1 MRIVHVSDTHNMHRM
16 LKELPKADIIVH
28 SGDFTMTGTK
38 NEAVDFI
45 NWFCDLPYRHKI
57 FIAGN
62 HDFCMFNATVEGL
75 PENVYMLNRSDVTID
90 GVRFF
95 GIPYFVESEISGE
108 DEEYIKAVPNDCD
121 ILITHMPPFN
131 ILDFSDGIHYGN
143 MSLRKKIAEVK
154 PLYHLFG
161 HIHNNYGVT
170 RQNGTVFSN
179 AALLNDTYEI
189 NNKPRV
195 FEINIK

>member
-1 MRIVHVSDTHNMHRM
+1 MHRM

-62 HDFCMFNATVEGL
+62 HDFCMFNATVDGL

-108 DEEYIKAVPNDCD
+108 DEEYIKTVPNDCD

-154 PLYHLFG
+154 PSYHLFG

-195 FEINIK
+195 FEIDIK

>member
-62 HDFCMFNATVEGL
+62 HDFCMFNAKVEGL

-108 DEEYIKAVPNDCD
+108 DEEYIKTVPNDCD

-154 PLYHLFG
+154 PSYHLFG

>member
-62 HDFCMFNATVEGL
+62 HDFCMFNAKVEGL

-90 GVRFF
+90 GVKFF

-108 DEEYIKAVPNDCD
+108 DEEYIKTVPNDCD

-154 PLYHLFG
+154 PSYHLFG

>member
-108 DEEYIKAVPNDCD
+108 DEEYIKTVPNDCD

-154 PLYHLFG
+154 PSYHLFG